1 MLSRISEQPDR
12 EDAIMAGLHLRRSAL
27 AGLLAFGLPGIA
39 TASSASD
46 WHDLAPIVVGDD
58 GEVVVVFTS
67 PSCPVCR
74 KLMDQLP
81 ALAERYRVLIL
92 PISFTTYDAQ
102 RVRMLACAVDQEA
115 AARTLLLHQD
125 VRLPQQEPC
134 DLSAIRARYENA
146 QELGVAS
153 GPFIVRP
160 DGKISRGLRPDL
172 TAWLAGG
179 ARR

>member
-1 MLSRISEQPDR
+1 
-12 EDAIMAGLHLRRSAL
+12 MAGSHLRRSVL
-27 AGLLAFGLPGIA
+27 AGLLALGLPGIA
-39 TASSASD
+39 FSSSASE
-46 WHDLAPIVVGDD
+46 WHDLAPIVVGEG
-58 GEVVVVFTS
+58 GEEVAVFTA

-125 VRLPQQEPC
+125 IRLPQQEPC
-134 DLSAIRARYENA
+134 DLSAIQARYEKA
-146 QELGVAS
+146 RDLGVAS
-153 GPFIVRP
+153 VPFIVRS
-160 DGKISRGLRPDL
+160 DGRISRGLRPDL
-172 TAWLAGG
+172 AVWLARG

>member
-1 MLSRISEQPDR
+1 
-12 EDAIMAGLHLRRSAL
+12 MAGSHLRRSVL
-27 AGLLAFGLPGIA
+27 AGFLALGFPGIA

-46 WHDLAPIVVGDD
+46 WLDLAPIVIGDD
-58 GEVVVVFTS
+58 GDEVAIFTA

-81 ALAERYRVLIL
+81 ALAERYRILIL

-125 VRLPQQEPC
+125 IKLPQREPC
-134 DLSAIRARYENA
+134 DLSAIQARYEKA
-146 QELGVAS
+146 RKLGVTS
-153 GPFIVRP
+153 VPFIVRS
-160 DGKISRGLRPDL
+160 DGGVSRGLRPDL
-172 TAWLAGG
+172 VAWLARG

>member
-1 MLSRISEQPDR
+1 MPPRVSER
-12 EDAIMAGLHLRRSAL
+12 SGKENAIMAGSHLRCSVL
-27 AGLLAFGLPGIA
+27 AGFLALSLPGIA
-39 TASSASD
+39 FASSASD
-46 WHDLAPIVVGDD
+46 WHDLAPIAVGDG
-58 GEVVVVFTS
+58 GEVVAIFTA

-81 ALAERYRVLIL
+81 ALAERYRILIL
-92 PISFTTYDAQ
+92 PISFTAYDAQ

-125 VRLPQQEPC
+125 IRLPQREPC
-134 DLSAIRARYENA
+134 DLSAIQTRYEKA

-153 GPFIVRP
+153 VPFIVRP

-172 TAWLAGG
+172 TAWLARG

>member
-1 MLSRISEQPDR
+1 
-12 EDAIMAGLHLRRSAL
+12 MAGLHLRRSVL
-27 AGLLAFGLPGIA
+27 AGLLALGLPGIA
-39 TASSASD
+39 TSSSVND

-58 GEVVVVFTS
+58 GEEVAIFTA

-81 ALAERYRVLIL
+81 ALAQRYRILIL

-134 DLSAIRARYENA
+134 DLSAIRARYEKA

-153 GPFIVRP
+153 VPFIVRP

-172 TAWLAGG
+172 TAWLARGD
-179 ARR
+179 RR

>member
-1 MLSRISEQPDR
+1 
-12 EDAIMAGLHLRRSAL
+12 MAGLHLRRLAL
-27 AGLLAFGLPGIA
+27 LGLLALGLPGIA
-39 TASSASD
+39 IASSASD
-46 WHDLAPIVVGDD
+46 WHDLAPIVVGEG
-58 GEVVVVFTS
+58 GEEVAIFTA

-102 RVRMLACAVDQEA
+102 RVRMLACAADQEA

-125 VRLPQQEPC
+125 IRLPQREPC
-134 DLSAIRARYENA
+134 DLTAIQARYERA
-146 QELGVAS
+146 RALGVAS
-153 GPFIVRP
+153 VPFIVRS
-160 DGKISRGLRPDL
+160 DGRISQGLRPDL
-172 TAWLAGG
+172 AAWLSRG

>member
-1 MLSRISEQPDR
+1 
-12 EDAIMAGLHLRRSAL
+12 
-27 AGLLAFGLPGIA
+27 
-39 TASSASD
+39 
-46 WHDLAPIVVGDD
+46 
-58 GEVVVVFTS
+58 
-67 PSCPVCR
+67 
-74 KLMDQLP
+74 MDQLP
-81 ALAERYRVLIL
+81 VLAERYRLLIL

-125 VRLPQQEPC
+125 VRLPQREPC
-134 DLSAIRARYENA
+134 DLSAIQARYEKA
-146 QELGVAS
+146 QERGVAS
-153 GPFIVRP
+153 VPFIVRS

>member
-1 MLSRISEQPDR
+1 
-12 EDAIMAGLHLRRSAL
+12 MAGLHLRRSVL
-27 AGLLAFGLPGIA
+27 AGLLALGLPGIA
-39 TASSASD
+39 FASSASE
-46 WHDLAPIVVGDD
+46 WHDLAPIVVGEG
-58 GEVVVVFTS
+58 GEVVAIFTA

-102 RVRMLACAVDQEA
+102 RVRMLACAADQEA

-125 VRLPQQEPC
+125 VRLPQREPC
-134 DLSAIRARYENA
+134 DLSAIQARYERA
-146 QELGVAS
+146 RVLGVAS
-153 GPFIVRP
+153 VPVIVRP

-172 TAWLAGG
+172 TAWLARGD
-179 ARR
+179 RR